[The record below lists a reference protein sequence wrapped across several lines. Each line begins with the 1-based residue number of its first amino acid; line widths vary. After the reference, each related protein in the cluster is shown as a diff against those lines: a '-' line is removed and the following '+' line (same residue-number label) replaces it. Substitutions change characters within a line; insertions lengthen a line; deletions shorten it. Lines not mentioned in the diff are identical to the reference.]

1 MHKNSSPEDN
11 EESNQ
16 VLHRGKSIY
25 YIGSMFFVAGI
36 ALLILGSA
44 FIMIFQLHYNSEP
57 EQIFLTTIFMG
68 TGITLILIGINLMIK
83 QSRKGY
89 GIVGTSTII
98 SSIAIIIFSFN
109 YFNNWYYPIISYVLA
124 LYIVGFLTLLGNA
137 FANVTLWIIENR
149 SGVEH
154 NFMEEKT
161 TRIYT
166 DEEIQRDIEKAT
178 RKSLEAAA
186 SQLEFDIFDS
196 GDIKLG
202 KSSPKLRGYVTRIKD
217 DIDEVKNLQ
226 QTVNPGS
233 TEKWGS
239 VGIEKASMQLAEAI
253 TQKENED
260 KQYKGFRGKLFK
272 RFKKK

>member
-11 EESNQ
+11 EESIH
-16 VLHRGKSIY
+16 VLHRGKAIY

-124 LYIVGFLTLLGNA
+124 LYIFGFLTLLGNA

-149 SGVEH
+149 PGVEH

-226 QTVNPGS
+226 QTVNPGT

-253 TQKENED
+253 MQKENED

-272 RFKKK
+272 RFKKN